1 MPISDP
7 RAFWEEARYQRAC
20 AQCDSTGRFEAHH
33 IIEKQ
38 WLKRHGFEWRDRYD
52 TRAALR
58 LCLLCHHGQTS
69 KLKKVELKNLTLDNL
84 EYAFEV
90 MGAAAADYLHRHY
103 EGPDRRV
110 DELERKALLGAAA

>member
-7 RAFWEEARYQRAC
+7 AAFWEEARYQRVC
-20 AQCDSTGRFEAHH
+20 AQCGDTGQFEAHH
-33 IIEKQ
+33 TVEKQ
-38 WLKRHGFEWRDRYD
+38 WLKRHKLLLWD
-52 TRAALR
+52 TRGALR

-69 KLKKVELKNLTLDNL
+69 KLKKIELKKLTLDNL

-90 MGAAAADYLHRHY
+90 MGASAAAYLRRHY
-103 EGPDRRV
+103 EGDDVRV